1 MNGGFASPPE
11 MKSNYYKINVH
22 GIVGDKKKVD
32 IFTMKLV
39 RFNSRL
45 FFDNFLGV
53 VRVSRLSIRNG
64 GC

>member
-11 MKSNYYKINVH
+11 MKSNYYNIDLH
-22 GIVGDKKKVD
+22 AFVGEKKVD